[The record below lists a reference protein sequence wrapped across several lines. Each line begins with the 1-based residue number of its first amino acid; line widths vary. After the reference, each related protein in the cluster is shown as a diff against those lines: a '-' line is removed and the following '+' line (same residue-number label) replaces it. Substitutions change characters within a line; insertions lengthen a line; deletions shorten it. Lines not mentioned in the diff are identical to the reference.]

1 MRDRNVEALVAYLR
15 RNSPRF
21 SLAALE
27 LQMHAAGHTPST
39 VAKALERFLA
49 AAEAEE
55 PATGAA
61 PSAPP
66 AAIPPPPAD
75 PLNATGAQWV
85 APPSTPSVRPPVWTA
100 AFGVAAFD
108 LLLGG
113 AGAGLIK
120 GGDGKV
126 AWLGGCIAVLAPLA
140 LLLQLLV
147 GLILTAA
154 DGGSRAGRAMLYGSL
169 LVLGFAALL
178 LVSVGVYL
186 AATGS
191 GPKS

>member
-1 MRDRNVEALVAYLR
+1 MRDRNVEALVGYLR
-15 RNSPRF
+15 QNSPRF
-21 SLAALE
+21 SLEALE
-27 LQMHAAGHTPST
+27 LQMHAAGHTLAT
-39 VAKALERFLA
+39 VQTALERFLA
-49 AAEAEE
+49 AGEGPE
-55 PATGAA
+55 GKDSAA
-61 PSAPP
+61 PWPP
-66 AAIPPPPAD
+66 PTVIPPPPAD
-75 PLNATGAQWV
+75 PLNGTGTQSF
-85 APPSTPSVRPPVWTA
+85 APQTLAPVRPPVWGA

-108 LLLGG
+108 LLLAG
-113 AGAGLIK
+113 AGVGLIK

-178 LVSVGVYL
+178 LVGAGVYL
-186 AATGS
+186 AVTGES
-191 GPKS
+191 KG